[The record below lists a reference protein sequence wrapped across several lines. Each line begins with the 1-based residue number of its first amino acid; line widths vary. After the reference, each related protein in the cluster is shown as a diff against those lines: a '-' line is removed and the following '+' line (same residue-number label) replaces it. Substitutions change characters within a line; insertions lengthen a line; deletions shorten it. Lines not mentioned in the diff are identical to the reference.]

1 MQKLEPN
8 RATPAASSFSL
19 ILEDIVNHVLANV
32 APPVPHRAV
41 ATAG

>member
-1 MQKLEPN
+1 MQKVEPETVEP
-8 RATPAASSFSL
+8 ATSSFGL

-32 APPVPHRAV
+32 APPVPHLAV